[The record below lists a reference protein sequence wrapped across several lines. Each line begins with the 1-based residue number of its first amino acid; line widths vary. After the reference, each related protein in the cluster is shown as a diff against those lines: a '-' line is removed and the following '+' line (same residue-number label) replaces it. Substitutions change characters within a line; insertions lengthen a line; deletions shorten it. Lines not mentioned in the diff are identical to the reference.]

1 MKEFFP
7 DTIQQHIPCLNAK
20 KKKKIEKKIMITP
33 GEKSVGE
40 SAPFR
45 VICMCVYDKPGISR
59 KTNGEDGDE
68 DKKKEAKITHKEIFF
83 LSLSLTK
90 ANQNMHEK

>member
-1 MKEFFP
+1 
-7 DTIQQHIPCLNAK
+7 
-20 KKKKIEKKIMITP
+20 MITA

-68 DKKKEAKITHKEIFF
+68 DKKRSKDNTQRNFF
-83 LSLSLTK
+83 PSLSLTK

>member
-1 MKEFFP
+1 
-7 DTIQQHIPCLNAK
+7 
-20 KKKKIEKKIMITP
+20 
-33 GEKSVGE
+33 
-40 SAPFR
+40 
-45 VICMCVYDKPGISR
+45 VYDKPGISI
-59 KTNGEDGDE
+59 KTNGVDGDE